1 MAMTIDDVL
10 KKLVALNPEA
20 KVKFH
25 TVDGDIARE
34 RWFMDIEVVDG
45 ICYFRLTTKGP
56 GISF

>member
-1 MAMTIDDVL
+1 MTIDDVL

-34 RWFMDIEVVDG
+34 RWFMDIEVIDG